1 MLGVV
6 EAVVKTVITPEHPAL
21 AVLEVA
27 VGVVLILV
35 QMEPP
40 ELLTQAGA
48 AVVDGQ
54 MVMPET
60 AAPVS

>member
-1 MLGVV
+1 VLGVV

-27 VGVVLILV
+27 VREVLILFP
-35 QMEPP
+35 MEPP

-48 AVVDGQ
+48 AVADGQ
-54 MVMPET
+54 MVMAAT